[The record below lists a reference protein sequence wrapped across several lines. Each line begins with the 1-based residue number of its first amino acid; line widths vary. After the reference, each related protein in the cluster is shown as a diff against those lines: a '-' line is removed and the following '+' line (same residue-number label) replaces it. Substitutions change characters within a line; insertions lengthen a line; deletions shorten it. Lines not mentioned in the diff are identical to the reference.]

1 MVLDFD
7 QQLWSFFFRQCRVT
21 VNPVI
26 FGLSLYPVELQ
37 CHCCLQMTLAGFEPA
52 TISEEVA
59 GSFNTEHRKKKGG
72 TFARG
77 IFLRS

>member
-1 MVLDFD
+1 
-7 QQLWSFFFRQCRVT
+7 
-21 VNPVI
+21 
-26 FGLSLYPVELQ
+26 
-37 CHCCLQMTLAGFEPA
+37 MTLAGFEPA